1 MEYNLNPNTDLLSI
15 SESESFIIENYN
27 DIPEIIKTNIYLEN
41 SSDSSNE
48 YSTETDSENS
58 SLSSS
63 SSDNISDILFNTY
76 IYNLVNNIQ
85 NNNSIQH
92 DTSSQNKIYLNRYT
106 ILYLNK
112 IVNTFNTIQKLFI
125 EIVSPLIK
133 LPYIEIKYESFSRY
147 NPKKFITEI
156 FKIKTTLEKMIFKL
170 QDINQKI
177 DLVNNDD
184 DTTKKINKM
193 INDLLNNNIYLVQ
206 PLSIDEYI
214 NTSITNNISG
224 DDIEIDLISFINNSN
239 NFIKNMKGGS
249 SINDD
254 LIKSNISNYEPKKI
268 NLNVQ
273 QENLFERFQEINK
286 DVLIDIQKD
295 INRINKFGLSV
306 KLYNVKSELFNS
318 NVKIIFTNDID
329 NRCLIISKDIFQTMI
344 SKLLSTNDIMR
355 LYFLNLILESSYEN
369 REYIMT
375 NIPTYISIDKLSLIR
390 KFYNFDI
397 IESIL
402 IKSNTTS
409 KIYKYVRVINDDI
422 DMIILSYMINKY
434 YIDQL

>member
-409 KIYKYVRVINDDI
+409 KIYKYVRVINNDI